1 MSIILGLNCNHAD
14 SSACIIRDGEL
25 LFAIEEE
32 RINRIKHWA
41 GLPCRSIEAC
51 LKYANIDLSDVTDI
65 AINTNPLSNLHH
77 KVFYFLKNYLLGN
90 KKFEIIDRLKK
101 KLTLKKDI
109 NNFLENKILYDVDLI
124 RDLCLLQYQ

>member
-1 MSIILGLNCNHAD
+1 MSIVLGLNFNHAD
-14 SSACIIRDGEL
+14 SSACIIKNGEL

-41 GLPCRSIEAC
+41 GLPCASIDAC
-51 LKYANIDLSDVTDI
+51 LRYTNIDLSDVTDI

-77 KVFYFLKNYLLGN
+77 KMIYLVKNYLFGE
-90 KKFEIIDRLKK
+90 KKFEIAERLKK

-109 NNFLENKILYDVDLI
+109 NNFFNHKSL
-124 RDLCLLQYQ
+124 